1 MGLAGAIP
9 FFNEF
14 AQAQQA
20 ERKSGRANARRTNTA
35 AVEAWDPDIVRIT
48 SNENPMGPSKE
59 GIEAMA
65 RVGPLGW
72 RYNPR
77 GENLEFDSLLQS
89 TENVKPGYVHGYPGS
104 SVQLANCAPAFTSP
118 TRRVG

>member
-1 MGLAGAIP
+1 MTLSSKTQESLLERGYSRRQITRIAMGAAAVIP

-20 ERKSGRANARRTNTA
+20 ERRAARANRTGGARQ
-35 AVEAWDPDIVRIT
+35 EYDPEVVRIT
-48 SNENPMGPSKE
+48 SNENPMGPCKE
-59 GIEAMA
+59 GIEAMV

-77 GENLEFDSLLQS
+77 GR
-89 TENVKPGYVHGYPGS
+89 KPRVRISPPKHGE
-104 SVQLANCAPAFTSP
+104 
-118 TRRVG
+118 R

>member
-1 MGLAGAIP
+1 MTLTRKTEESLLDRGYSRRSIGRIALGAAAAIP
-9 FFNEF
+9 FFSEF

-20 ERKSGRANARRTNTA
+20 ERRMARASRRVGGSA
-35 AVEAWDPDIVRIT
+35 AAPAYDPEVIRIT
-48 SNENPMGPSKE
+48 SNENPMGPCKE

-77 GENLEFDSLLQS
+77 GENLEFESRCG
-89 TENVKPGYVHGYPGS
+89 K
-104 SVQLANCAPAFTSP
+104 
-118 TRRVG
+118 